1 MRFLYI
7 HILGTE
13 FILAMILIRK
23 FMKQL
28 LPKRYIVILWDF
40 VLLSF
45 ILPFLFASKARS
57 VPQSLNIVGS
67 TMISINNNI
76 TEFMLRYLGPL
87 RIISLIGTILILLY
101 FSCSYLISVRTFKKA
116 SDATDMYI
124 LNWLSDQK
132 IKRKIRVRESNAIS
146 SPLTFG
152 ILRPVILLPV
162 HEKNRQHLPLILHHE
177 YEHILHFDSVRK
189 LIMLLI
195 VSLYWFNPFLWIMCF
210 MYNNDIEYAC
220 DEAVIKTKGVNY
232 KKEYSLLLVHSAK
245 SKEGHDLLSSYLSK
259 NSMEERILLIMNF
272 KKRTLLCKILSLV
285 TLIGLLT
292 IMITTQRINAIA
304 SQDNN
309 VADQT
314 NYSTAE
320 ETTLQDL
327 NTEKINIFDIV
338 YTPDSINE
346 Q

>member
-1 MRFLYI
+1 
-7 HILGTE
+7 
-13 FILAMILIRK
+13 
-23 FMKQL
+23 
-28 LPKRYIVILWDF
+28 
-40 VLLSF
+40 
-45 ILPFLFASKARS
+45 
-57 VPQSLNIVGS
+57 
-67 TMISINNNI
+67 MISINNNI
-76 TEFMLRYLGPL
+76 TELMLHYLAPL
-87 RIISLIGTILILLY
+87 RIICLIGTILILLY

-124 LNWLSDQK
+124 LNWLSDHK
-132 IKRKIRVRESNAIS
+132 LKRKIRIRESNTIS
-146 SPLTFG
+146 SPLTYG

-162 HEKNRQHLPLILHHE
+162 HEKKRNHLSLILQHE
-177 YEHILHFDSVRK
+177 YEHILHFDAIRK

-210 MYNNDIEYAC
+210 MYNNDIEYAS

-245 SKEGHDLLSSYLSK
+245 SMEGHDLLNSYLSK

-272 KKRTLLCKILSLV
+272 QKRTLLCKILSLI

-304 SQDNN
+304 SHND

-327 NTEKINIFDIV
+327 NTENINILDIV

>member
-45 ILPFLFASKARS
+45 ILPFFFVPKPKS
-57 VPQSLNIVGS
+57 VPQQLNVIGS

-76 TEFMLRYLGPL
+76 TELMLHYLAPL
-87 RIISLIGTILILLY
+87 RIICLIGTILILLY

-124 LNWLSDQK
+124 LNWLSDHK
-132 IKRKIRVRESNAIS
+132 LKRKIRIRESNTIS
-146 SPLTFG
+146 SPLTYG

-162 HEKNRQHLPLILHHE
+162 HEKKRNHLSLILQHE
-177 YEHILHFDSVRK
+177 YEHILHFDAVKK

-232 KKEYSLLLVHSAK
+232 KKEYSLLLVHSATCM
-245 SKEGHDLLSSYLSK
+245 EEHDLLNSYLSK
-259 NSMEERILLIMNF
+259 NSMEERILLIMDF
-272 KKRTLLCKILSLV
+272 KKRTLPCKILSLV

-292 IMITTQRINAIA
+292 IMITTQRINASA
-304 SQDNN
+304 SHND